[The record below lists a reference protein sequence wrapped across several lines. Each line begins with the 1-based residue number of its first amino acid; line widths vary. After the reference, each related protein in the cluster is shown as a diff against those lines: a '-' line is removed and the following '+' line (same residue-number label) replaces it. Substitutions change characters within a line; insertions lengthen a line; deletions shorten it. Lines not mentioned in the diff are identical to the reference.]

1 MKTFKYFLTASFL
14 LISFLSFSQAKTT
27 GVVAEKIKVSGNCGM
42 CRSHIVKAAKEGGAS
57 FAEWNKDTK
66 ILSVKY
72 DASKTSNMK
81 IQEQVAKAGYDTKD
95 LKGDDKAYEA
105 LDECC
110 KYDRKVPAAK
120 Q

>member
-1 MKTFKYFLTASFL
+1 MKTVKYFLTLSFL
-14 LISFLSFSQAKTT
+14 LISFFSFSQAKTT
-27 GVVAEKIKVSGNCGM
+27 GSVSEKIKVYGNCGM
-42 CRSHIVKAAKEGGAS
+42 CRAHIVKAAKEGGAS

-72 DASKTSNMK
+72 DAAKTNSLK

-95 LKGDDKAYEA
+95 RKGDNKAYEA

-110 KYDRKVPAAK
+110 KYDRKLVPAK
-120 Q
+120 L

>member
-1 MKTFKYFLTASFL
+1 MKTFKYLLTTSFI
-14 LISFLSFSQAKTT
+14 LISFFSFSQTKAK
-27 GVVAEKIKVSGNCGM
+27 GEVADKIEVSGNCGM
-42 CRSHIVKAAKEGGAS
+42 CRSHIVKAAKQAGAS
-57 FAEWNKDTK
+57 YAEWNKDTK

-72 DASKTSNMK
+72 DAAKTSNLK

-95 LKGDDKAYEA
+95 VKGDNKAYEA

-110 KYDRKVPAAK
+110 KYDRKPAATK